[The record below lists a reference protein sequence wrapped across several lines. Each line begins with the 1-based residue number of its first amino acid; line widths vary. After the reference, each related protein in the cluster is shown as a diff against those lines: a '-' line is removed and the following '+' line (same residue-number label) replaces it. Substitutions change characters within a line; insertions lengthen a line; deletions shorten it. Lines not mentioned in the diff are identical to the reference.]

1 MYGGGVFVV
10 LVVNVDMDKLL
21 VVVAVVVVPV
31 VSGLLL
37 VMVDCR
43 GRGECNKDV
52 VKVSFRW

>member
-1 MYGGGVFVV
+1 MFVV
-10 LVVNVDMDKLL
+10 LVVNVDMDELL